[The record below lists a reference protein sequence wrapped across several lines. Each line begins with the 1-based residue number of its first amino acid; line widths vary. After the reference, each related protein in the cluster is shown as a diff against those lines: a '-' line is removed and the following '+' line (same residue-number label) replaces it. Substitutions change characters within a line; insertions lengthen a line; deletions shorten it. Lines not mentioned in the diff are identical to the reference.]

1 MLGLGTRYVCED
13 VMIIGFNG
21 LPRSGKDTCCD
32 ILVADYGYEK
42 LSFSQPLMVMLDTI
56 NPKISG
62 TGFLRDATAALGYE
76 KAKDLIP
83 EYRRLLQNVAQ
94 SCREVIDE
102 DVWLDLLYRQIQPHK
117 SYCISNVRYRN
128 EYWRTRNYP
137 HDLGGIVVHVMSPN
151 EVPASDH
158 ISDHD
163 LEGLDFDAEIC
174 NDGTIDDLRVKVRDI
189 VERFT

>member
-1 MLGLGTRYVCED
+1 
-13 VMIIGFNG
+13 MIIGFNG

-42 LSFSQPLMVMLDTI
+42 LSFSHPLMILLDKI

-62 TGFLRDATAALGYE
+62 TGFLRDATEALGYE

-83 EYRRLLQNVAQ
+83 EYRRLLRNVAQ
-94 SCREVIDE
+94 GCREVISE
-102 DVWLDLLYRQIQPHK
+102 DVWLDLLYGEIEPGK
-117 SYCISNVRYRN
+117 DYCISNVRYRN
-128 EYWRTRNYP
+128 EYERTRNFP
-137 HDLGGIVVHVMSPN
+137 HDLGGIVVHVSSPH
-151 EVPASDH
+151 EDPVSDH
-158 ISDHD
+158 ISDND
-163 LEGLDFDAEIC
+163 LVGLDFDAEIR